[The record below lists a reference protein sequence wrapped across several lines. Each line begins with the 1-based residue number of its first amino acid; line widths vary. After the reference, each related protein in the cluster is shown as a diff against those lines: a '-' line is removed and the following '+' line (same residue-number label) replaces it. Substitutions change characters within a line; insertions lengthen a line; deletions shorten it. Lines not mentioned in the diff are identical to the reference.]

1 MDQKFIGAAE
11 GLSEDLRND
20 VELVKSSSEKQLL
33 RPSARHYSVFKGQAT
48 DADPEKGRYTL
59 IKDAEDFPSGIYEKQ
74 LPCFGCGIGWFSFL
88 LGFVFP
94 LMWYYATVLYFGN
107 YYRKDPRERAGLAA
121 SAICALVC
129 SAVLVVIV
137 LFLIF

>member
-1 MDQKFIGAAE
+1 MDQKFIGVAE
-11 GLSEDLRND
+11 GSSEDLRND
-20 VELVKSSSEKQLL
+20 VELVRSSSEKQLL
-33 RPSARHYSVFKGQAT
+33 RPSARYYSVFKGQAT
-48 DADPEKGRYTL
+48 DADPEKGRYSL

-129 SAVLVVIV
+129 SVVLVVIV